1 MSPFLFVLI
10 STNEKIKPT
19 IIKSSTK
26 RQATMAKFQRPQLPK
41 DITEEERRAAMFD
54 ALYSLDLS
62 DRLEKRDNDKLSY
75 LSWANAW
82 AEFKR
87 AYPNAEYRIIKN
99 LETNLPYFNDPEIG
113 IMVYTEVTADNQ
125 TYEMWLPVM
134 NGANKAMK
142 ETAYTYQV
150 YDNYKKQY
158 VEKTVNAA
166 TMFDINK
173 TIMRCL
179 VKNLAMFGL
188 GLYVYAGEDLPND
201 ESLSAD
207 TNITKKQQV
216 RNTKAITIQQPTQ
229 EKYAGIKAALS
240 YCNDQT
246 SLMNLYRQHQNEV
259 ENNAEIKA
267 LFTKRKQQIQAA

>member
-1 MSPFLFVLI
+1 
-10 STNEKIKPT
+10 
-19 IIKSSTK
+19 
-26 RQATMAKFQRPQLPK
+26 MAKFQRPQLPK
-41 DITEEERRAAMFD
+41 DISEEERRAAMFD
-54 ALYSLDLS
+54 ALYSLDLY
-62 DRLEKRDNDKLSY
+62 DKLERRDNDKLSY
-75 LSWANAW
+75 LSWANSW

-87 AYPNAEYRIIKN
+87 AYPNAEYRIIKDP
-99 LETNLPYFNDPEIG
+99 ETNLPYFNDPETG
-113 IMVYTEVTADNQ
+113 IMVYTEVTADGQ

-142 ETAYTYQV
+142 EEAYTYQV
-150 YDNYKKQY
+150 YDTFKKQY

-188 GLYVYAGEDLPND
+188 GLYVYAGEDLPDNETQQND
-201 ESLSAD
+201 INA
-207 TNITKKQQV
+207 TKKQQA
-216 RNTKAITIQQPTQ
+216 RRTKATNIRQPTQ

-267 LFTKRKQQIQAA
+267 LFTERKQQIQTAA

>member
-1 MSPFLFVLI
+1 
-10 STNEKIKPT
+10 
-19 IIKSSTK
+19 
-26 RQATMAKFQRPQLPK
+26 MAKFQRPNLPK

-62 DRLEKRDNDKLSY
+62 DKLEKRENDKLSY

-99 LETNLPYFNDPEIG
+99 PESNLPYFNDPEIG

-125 TYEMWLPVM
+125 SYEMWLPVM
-134 NGANKAMK
+134 DAKNKSMK
-142 ETAYTYQV
+142 EQSYTYQV
-150 YDNYKKQY
+150 YDIYKKQY

-166 TMFDINK
+166 TMFDVNK

-188 GLYVYAGEDLPND
+188 GLYVYAGEDIPNEEIQPTD
-201 ESLSAD
+201 INA
-207 TNITKKQQV
+207 TKKQQA
-216 RNTKAITIQQPTQ
+216 RKTKATTIQQPTQ

-267 LFTKRKQQIQAA
+267 LFTERKQQIQAA

>member
-1 MSPFLFVLI
+1 
-10 STNEKIKPT
+10 
-19 IIKSSTK
+19 
-26 RQATMAKFQRPQLPK
+26 MAKFQRPNLPK
-41 DITEEERRAAMFD
+41 DITEEERRAAMFN

-62 DRLEKRDNDKLSY
+62 DKLEKRDNDKLSY

-87 AYPNAEYRIIKN
+87 AYPNAGYRIIKN
-99 LETNLPYFNDPEIG
+99 PETNLPYFNDPDIG
-113 IMVYTEVTADNQ
+113 IIVYTEVTADNQ

-134 NGANKAMK
+134 DAKNKSMK
-142 ETAYTYQV
+142 EQAYTYQV
-150 YDNYKKQY
+150 YDTYKKQY

-166 TMFDINK
+166 TMFDVNK

-201 ESLSAD
+201 ENLSTD

-216 RNTKAITIQQPTQ
+216 RKTKTTTIQQPTFD
-229 EKYAGIKAALS
+229 KYAGIKTALS

-246 SLMNLYRQHQNEV
+246 SLMNLYKQHQNEV

-267 LFTKRKQQIQAA
+267 LFTERKQQIQAA

>member
-1 MSPFLFVLI
+1 M
-10 STNEKIKPT
+10 T
-19 IIKSSTK
+19 
-26 RQATMAKFQRPQLPK
+26 KFQRPQLPK

-62 DRLEKRDNDKLSY
+62 DKLEKRDNDKLSY

-87 AYPNAEYRIIKN
+87 AYPNAGYRIIKN
-99 LETNLPYFNDPEIG
+99 PETNLPYFNDPDIG
-113 IMVYTEVTADNQ
+113 IIVYTEVTADNQ

-134 NGANKAMK
+134 DAKNKSMK
-142 ETAYTYQV
+142 ETAYAYQV
-150 YDNYKKQY
+150 YDTFKKQY

-188 GLYVYAGEDLPND
+188 GLYVYAGEDLPN
-201 ESLSAD
+201 EETLQND
-207 TNITKKQQV
+207 TNATKKQAT
-216 RNTKAITIQQPTQ
+216 RKTRTATPSPTTAPIQQNQQ

-246 SLMNLYRQHQNEV
+246 SLMNLYKQHQNEV

-267 LFTKRKQQIQAA
+267 LFTERKQQIQAA

>member
-1 MSPFLFVLI
+1 M
-10 STNEKIKPT
+10 
-19 IIKSSTK
+19 TK
-26 RQATMAKFQRPQLPK
+26 TKFERPILPK
-41 DITEEERRAAMFD
+41 DATEKERRKAMFD

-62 DRLEKRDNDKLSY
+62 DKLERRENDKLSY

-99 LETNLPYFNDPEIG
+99 PESNLPYFNDPEIG

-125 TYEMWLPVM
+125 SYEMWLPVM
-134 NGANKAMK
+134 DAKNKSMK
-142 ETAYTYQV
+142 EQAYTYQV

-166 TMFDINK
+166 TMFDVNK

-188 GLYVYAGEDLPND
+188 GLYVYAGEDIPNEEILQND
-201 ESLSAD
+201 SNLQ
-207 TNITKKQQV
+207 KKQQT
-216 RNTKAITIQQPTQ
+216 RRTKATTIQQPTQ
-229 EKYAGIKAALS
+229 EKYAGIKTALS

-267 LFTKRKQQIQAA
+267 LFTERKQQIQAA

>member
-1 MSPFLFVLI
+1 
-10 STNEKIKPT
+10 
-19 IIKSSTK
+19 
-26 RQATMAKFQRPQLPK
+26 MAKFQRPNLPK
-41 DITEEERRAAMFD
+41 DITEEERRAVMFD

-87 AYPNAEYRIIKN
+87 AYPDAGYRIIKN
-99 LETNLPYFNDPEIG
+99 PETNLPYFNDPNIG
-113 IMVYTEVTADNQ
+113 IIVYTEVTADGQ

-134 NGANKAMK
+134 NSSNKAMK
-142 ETAYTYQV
+142 EQAYNYQV

-166 TMFDINK
+166 TMFDVNK

-188 GLYVYAGEDLPND
+188 GLYVYAGEDLPNEETLQND
-201 ESLSAD
+201 INA
-207 TNITKKQQV
+207 TKKQQA
-216 RNTKAITIQQPTQ
+216 RRTKATNIQQPTFD
-229 EKYAGIKAALS
+229 KYAGIKAALS

-246 SLMNLYRQHQNEV
+246 SLMNLYKQHQNEV

-267 LFTKRKQQIQAA
+267 LFTERKNQLKAA

>member
-1 MSPFLFVLI
+1 
-10 STNEKIKPT
+10 
-19 IIKSSTK
+19 
-26 RQATMAKFQRPQLPK
+26 MAKFQRPNLPK
-41 DITEEERRAAMFD
+41 EITEEERRAAMFD
-54 ALYSLDLS
+54 TLYSLDLS
-62 DRLEKRDNDKLSY
+62 DKLEKRDNDKLSY
-75 LSWANAW
+75 LSWSNAW

-99 LETNLPYFNDPEIG
+99 PETNLPYFNDPEIG
-113 IMVYTEVTADNQ
+113 IMVYTEVTADGQ

-142 ETAYTYQV
+142 ETAYTYHV
-150 YDNYKKQY
+150 YDNYRKQY

-188 GLYVYAGEDLPND
+188 GLYVYAGEDLPDNETQQND
-201 ESLSAD
+201 INA
-207 TNITKKQQV
+207 TKKQATRKTRTATPTPTTV
-216 RNTKAITIQQPTQ
+216 TFQQPIQ
-229 EKYAGIKAALS
+229 DKYAGIKAALS

-246 SLMNLYRQHQNEV
+246 SLMNLYKQHQNEV
-259 ENNAEIKA
+259 DKNAEIKA
-267 LFTKRKQQIQAA
+267 LFTERKQQIQTAA

>member
-1 MSPFLFVLI
+1 M
-10 STNEKIKPT
+10 
-19 IIKSSTK
+19 TK
-26 RQATMAKFQRPQLPK
+26 TRFERPVLPK
-41 DITEEERRAAMFD
+41 DATEEDRRKAMFD

-62 DRLEKRDNDKLSY
+62 DKLERRENDKLSY

-87 AYPNAEYRIIKN
+87 AYPNAEYKIIKDPT
-99 LETNLPYFNDPEIG
+99 TNLPYFNDPAIG
-113 IMVYTEVTADNQ
+113 IMVYTEVTADGQ

-134 NGANKAMK
+134 DAKNKAMK
-142 ETAYTYQV
+142 EQPYTYQV
-150 YDNYKKQY
+150 YDSYKKTY
-158 VEKTVNAA
+158 VEKTVQAA
-166 TMFDINK
+166 TMFDVNK

-188 GLYVYAGEDLPND
+188 GLYVYAGEDLPN
-201 ESLSAD
+201 EETLQND
-207 TNITKKQQV
+207 TNATKKQAT
-216 RNTKAITIQQPTQ
+216 RKTRTATPSPTTATIQQPTQ

-246 SLMNLYRQHQNEV
+246 SLMNLYKQHQNEV

-267 LFTKRKQQIQAA
+267 LFTERKQQIQAA

>member
-1 MSPFLFVLI
+1 
-10 STNEKIKPT
+10 
-19 IIKSSTK
+19 
-26 RQATMAKFQRPQLPK
+26 MAKFQRPQLPK

-62 DRLEKRDNDKLSY
+62 DKLERRDNDKLSY

-87 AYPNAEYRIIKN
+87 AYPNAEYKIIKN
-99 LETNLPYFNDPEIG
+99 PTTSLPYFNDPNIG

-142 ETAYTYQV
+142 EQAYTYQV
-150 YDNYKKQY
+150 YDTYKKQY

-188 GLYVYAGEDLPND
+188 GLYVYAGEDLPNEETLQND
-201 ESLSAD
+201 INA
-207 TNITKKQQV
+207 TKKQAGEDLPNEETLQ
-216 RNTKAITIQQPTQ
+216 NDINATKKQATRKARTATPSPTTATFRQPTQ
-229 EKYAGIKAALS
+229 DKYAGIKAALS

-246 SLMNLYRQHQNEV
+246 SLMNLYKQHQNEV

-267 LFTKRKQQIQAA
+267 LFTERKQQIQAA

>member
-1 MSPFLFVLI
+1 
-10 STNEKIKPT
+10 
-19 IIKSSTK
+19 
-26 RQATMAKFQRPQLPK
+26 MAKFQRPNLPK
-41 DITEEERRAAMFD
+41 DIAEEERRAAMFD

-62 DRLEKRDNDKLSY
+62 DKLERRDNDKLSY
-75 LSWANAW
+75 LSWANSW
-82 AEFKR
+82 GEFKR
-87 AYPNAEYRIIKN
+87 AYPNAEYRIIKDP
-99 LETNLPYFNDPEIG
+99 ETNLPYFNDPGIG

-142 ETAYTYQV
+142 EQAYTYQV
-150 YDNYKKQY
+150 YDTFKKQY

-188 GLYVYAGEDLPND
+188 GLYVYAGEDLPDNETQQND
-201 ESLSAD
+201 INA
-207 TNITKKQQV
+207 TKKQQA
-216 RNTKAITIQQPTQ
+216 RRIKTGPIQQPTL

-259 ENNAEIKA
+259 DNNAEIKA
-267 LFTKRKQQIQAA
+267 LFTERKNQLKAA

>member
-1 MSPFLFVLI
+1 
-10 STNEKIKPT
+10 
-19 IIKSSTK
+19 
-26 RQATMAKFQRPQLPK
+26 MAKFQRPNLPK
-41 DITEEERRAAMFD
+41 DITEEERRAIMFD

-62 DRLEKRDNDKLSY
+62 DKLERRDNDKLSY
-75 LSWANAW
+75 LSWANSW

-87 AYPNAEYRIIKN
+87 AYPNAEYRIIKDP
-99 LETNLPYFNDPEIG
+99 ETNLPYFNDPDIG

-142 ETAYTYQV
+142 EEAYTYQV
-150 YDNYKKQY
+150 YDTFKKQY

-173 TIMRCL
+173 AIMRCL

-188 GLYVYAGEDLPND
+188 GLYVYAGEDIPND
-201 ESLSAD
+201 EIPQTDINA
-207 TNITKKQQV
+207 TKKQQA
-216 RNTKAITIQQPTQ
+216 RRTKAASIRQPTQ

-267 LFTKRKQQIQAA
+267 LFTERKNQLKAA